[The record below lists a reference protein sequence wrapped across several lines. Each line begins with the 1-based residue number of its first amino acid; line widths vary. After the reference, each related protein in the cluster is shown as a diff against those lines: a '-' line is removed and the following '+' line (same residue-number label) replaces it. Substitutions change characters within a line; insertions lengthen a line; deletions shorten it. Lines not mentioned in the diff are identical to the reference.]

1 MSGSPDAPRTSTANV
16 LAELAEIVRLV
27 TSRPIADVQPERAFV
42 DDLRVD
48 SLSMV
53 EILEGA
59 AQHFGIRIEDE
70 AAKDFVLVGD
80 LVEHISTR
88 LG

>member
-1 MSGSPDAPRTSTANV
+1 MPVSHPRTGSRREDV
-16 LAELAEIVRLV
+16 LARLAEIIHLV
-27 TSRPIADVQPERAFV
+27 TEQPVADVQPDRAFV
-42 DDLRVD
+42 DDLRID

-59 AQHFGIRIEDE
+59 ARRFDVEIEDE
-70 AAKDFVLVGD
+70 AAKGFVRVAD
-80 LVEHISTR
+80 LVDYIARR